1 MAQKCIVR
9 IMTGNLCLWDSSVNK
24 CVNSKTIY
32 YTVRFYQV
40 KMKTGRQPQQ
50 YGVLFKAL
58 QIVG

>member
-1 MAQKCIVR
+1 
-9 IMTGNLCLWDSSVNK
+9 MTGNLCLWDSSVNK